1 MNAPARIALL
11 AAALAASAPHARAQD
26 VAAQDAPAQQP
37 AAAQA
42 PGITTR
48 TAGDSAL
55 EAKVRSVAQQLRCPV
70 CQGLSLQDSP
80 SELSQEMRDLVREQ
94 LRAGKSPDQVKQYF
108 VNRYG
113 EWILLDP
120 QAHGFN
126 WLVYLLPVGLLVVG
140 GAGLTLAVRRWTTR
154 APGDPAAEPA
164 LADDVE
170 PSEIA

>member
-1 MNAPARIALL
+1 MTARRGI
-11 AAALAASAPHARAQD
+11 AALAIALAALLPGVARAQD
-26 VAAQDAPAQQP
+26 TASANLPDAGAVPT
-37 AAAQA
+37 
-42 PGITTR
+42 GITQR

-55 EAKVRSVAQQLRCPV
+55 EAKVRSVASQLRCPV

-94 LRAGKSPDQVKQYF
+94 LRAGKSPDEVKQYF
-108 VNRYG
+108 VGRYG

-126 WLVYLLPVGLLVVG
+126 WVVYLLPVGVLVVG
-140 GAGLTLAVRRWTTR
+140 GAGLAIAVRRWTTR
-154 APGDPAAEPA
+154 APSDAVPVPA
-164 LADDVE
+164 LDDEAE

>member
-1 MNAPARIALL
+1 MTARRGI
-11 AAALAASAPHARAQD
+11 AALAIALAALLPRAARAQD
-26 VAAQDAPAQQP
+26 TAAVPEP
-37 AAAQA
+37 AAA
-42 PGITTR
+42 PTGITQR

-55 EAKVRSVAQQLRCPV
+55 EAKVRSVASQLRCPV

-94 LRAGKSPDQVKQYF
+94 LRAGKSPAEVKQYF
-108 VNRYG
+108 VGRYG

-126 WLVYLLPVGLLVVG
+126 WVVYLLPVGVLVVG
-140 GAGLTLAVRRWTTR
+140 GAGLTLAVRRWTHR
-154 APGDPAAEPA
+154 APADAAAAPA
-164 LADDVE
+164 LDDDAE